1 MNWKKTI
8 FQTGRNITLPSSN
21 QTGKKLIISLS
32 FQTLEKR
39 LKLESNPKST
49 ELPQLHL
56 GLPICIDRMMNW
68 RSDHDDHDHD
78 LDDDHEDHDHGMM
91 SLTPSKKKGF
101 FGNFS

>member
-68 RSDHDDHDHD
+68 RFDHDLGDDHDDLHCEDVVGD
-78 LDDDHEDHDHGMM
+78 DVGDRSYDELDIG
-91 SLTPSKKKGF
+91 SS
-101 FGNFS
+101 